1 MDEAT
6 TATMFPE
13 FNIAILKPGVALS
26 SSESAPTLAVDA
38 EEEEDK
44 VASFAQMLRSGKNK
58 PQPAVKAWPDLLQ
71 QPSSGGKKPG
81 AEVEKASPWGRKAP
95 AGGGGSA
102 GVKDAPSGKPAANA
116 EDDGE
121 ESFVPAFKES
131 F

>member
-13 FNIAILKPGVALS
+13 FNIAILKPGVAVS
-26 SSESAPTLAVDA
+26 SSESAPTPTVDA

-58 PQPAVKAWPDLLQ
+58 PQPAVKAWPDLQ

-95 AGGGGSA
+95 GGGGGGGS
-102 GVKDAPSGKPAANA
+102 GGSGSKEAAA
-116 EDDGE
+116 
-121 ESFVPAFKES
+121 
-131 F
+131 